1 MTMINNLPPLTSR
14 QVGKQ
19 ILSVALGLA
28 ILLSAV
34 ALLLEA
40 TVRVIAM
47 SSPVIRVLA
56 GTADVVFGTGL
67 LMLAIY
73 LTVRTFVFLA
83 AAQK

>member
-1 MTMINNLPPLTSR
+1 MINNLPPLTSR